1 MKRIVV
7 TGQGAVSSCGIGA
20 QALWQSARD
29 GISGVKPV
37 TFEDIENQRVSE
49 AAVLSVE
56 DRAKVD
62 DIMGPH
68 RMRDPFATWAILA
81 AREAVGQAGLDT
93 GDFGDRCGVVIG
105 SGFGGGTTL
114 DQNYMSFGKERKMRL
129 DPMAIPKIMNNAA
142 ASWVSMEFG
151 ATGPVYCPSTA
162 CSSGSQAIGLGVQ
175 LLRAG
180 AMDRCLV
187 GGSEVSVVAGVF
199 RVWELLRVMT
209 AGKNRPFS
217 KDRNGMTLGEGAAV
231 LVLETLE
238 SAQARG
244 AEILC
249 EIAGFG
255 TNSDAG
261 DLLRPNSD
269 RAVACM
275 QLALADAGLAPEDI
289 GYVNAHGTGTVANDI
304 TEATALRGVF
314 GEDLSGL
321 EVSSTKPIHGH
332 CLGSAGALELIVA
345 LNALREQIAPPTINF
360 NEIDPKIGLEP
371 VPNVSKPIST
381 KAVMSNSL
389 AFGGINATLVVK
401 TFE

>member
-20 QALWQSARD
+20 QALWHAARD

-275 QLALADAGLAPEDI
+275 QLALA
-289 GYVNAHGTGTVANDI
+289 
-304 TEATALRGVF
+304 EATALRGVF
-314 GEDLSGL
+314 GDDLSGL